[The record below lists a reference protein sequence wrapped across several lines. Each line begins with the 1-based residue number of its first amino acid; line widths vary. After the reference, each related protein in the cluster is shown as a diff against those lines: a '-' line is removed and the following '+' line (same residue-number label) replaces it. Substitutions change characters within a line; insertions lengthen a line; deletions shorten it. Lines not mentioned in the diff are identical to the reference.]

1 MDNTEFEEFLENR
14 LKSIKHS
21 LGVKAKEYV
30 REGNKLH
37 NFDRG
42 AKISGKTR
50 EEVLWNGFALKHLVS
65 VFDLID
71 DVTKGNIPSK
81 ELVDEKIGD
90 LINYLILL
98 EACFQKTRKENE

>member
-1 MDNTEFEEFLENR
+1 MKNEEFEKLLENR
-14 LKSIKHS
+14 LESIRYV

-30 REGNKLH
+30 REGNRLH

-42 AKISGKTR
+42 SKISGKTR

-98 EACFQKTRKENE
+98 EACFQKTKKENE